1 MNFNFRFVL
10 EKVSFCILCSRPVM
24 SRSPIIDPTGNQRRS
39 TRPVSIF
46 ALHYLVKRYCQKT
59 SDNLKQLL

>member
-10 EKVSFCILCSRPVM
+10 EKSFLLHFMQPAGHVPVICRRP
-24 SRSPIIDPTGNQRRS
+24 SAG
-39 TRPVSIF
+39 RPDRYPSVHCT
-46 ALHYLVKRYCQKT
+46 HYLVKRYCQKT